1 MLSILVLVL
10 VTRLFAYVK
19 KKKHQIVKLR
29 LVPLISV
36 VYSYP
41 SILKKKNT
49 PPKKKISVGTSLMAQ
64 CLKLRASNAGV
75 MGLISSQ
82 ATKIPNV
89 MQYGRKK
96 KTGRNSVNTSIL
108 HLLNRTDKNNDLG
121 LQ

>member
-1 MLSILVLVL
+1 
-10 VTRLFAYVK
+10 
-19 KKKHQIVKLR
+19 
-29 LVPLISV
+29 
-36 VYSYP
+36 
-41 SILKKKNT
+41 
-49 PPKKKISVGTSLMAQ
+49 MAQ

-82 ATKIPNV
+82 ATKIPHV
-89 MQYGRKK
+89 MQYGQKK